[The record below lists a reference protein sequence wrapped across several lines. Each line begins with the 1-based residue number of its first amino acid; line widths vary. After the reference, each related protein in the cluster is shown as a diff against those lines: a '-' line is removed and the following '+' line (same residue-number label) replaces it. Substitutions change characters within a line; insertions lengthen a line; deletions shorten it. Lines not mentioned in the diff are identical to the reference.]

1 MLTDRVEVR
10 SLSSEDHPH
19 CPSSLRAE
27 LLIQVSHRLRC
38 RNCAAG
44 PMHTLPAWWGPL
56 SAEIFFGPDTLLS
69 LHPDELAWALRPK
82 SLFIQAVFIKHLPDV
97 MLASHLPSSL
107 GPCNTS
113 LYCLLALPAHNFWP
127 HSKPQES
134 CVKLSTPKI
143 TLRS

>member
-10 SLSSEDHPH
+10 SVSGERHPH

-27 LLIQVSHRLRC
+27 LLIQVLHRLRC
-38 RNCAAG
+38 RNCAEG
-44 PMHTLPAWWGPL
+44 PKHTLPAQWGPL
-56 SAEIFFGPDTLLS
+56 SAEILFSPDTLLS
-69 LHPDELAWALRPK
+69 LHPDKLAWALCPK
-82 SLFIQAVFIKHLPDV
+82 SLFIQAVFIKYLLDV
-97 MLASHLPSSL
+97 ELASHRPSSL

-113 LYCLLALPAHNFWP
+113 LYCLLALPAHNFRP

-134 CVKLSTPKI
+134 CVKFSTPKI